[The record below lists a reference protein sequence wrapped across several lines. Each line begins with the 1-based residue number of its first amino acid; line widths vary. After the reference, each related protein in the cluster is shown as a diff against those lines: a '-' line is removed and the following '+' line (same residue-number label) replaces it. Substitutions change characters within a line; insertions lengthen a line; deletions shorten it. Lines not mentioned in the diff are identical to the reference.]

1 MHLIIL
7 ACILNIL
14 YANRLYRKHIS
25 FHTYRQ
31 HINKIEMMLF
41 SDLLMCDPSV
51 PLALDYKIQYV
62 RCFKVSFGVE
72 GRHGGGGEYKLPSQH
87 QSSLLLFSK
96 ISSFHHGECPCIGIP
111 ISCLLTVGQHPFNTH
126 LA

>member
-1 MHLIIL
+1 
-7 ACILNIL
+7 
-14 YANRLYRKHIS
+14 
-25 FHTYRQ
+25 
-31 HINKIEMMLF
+31 MMLF

-51 PLALDYKIQYV
+51 TLALDYKIQYV

-72 GRHGGGGEYKLPSQH
+72 GRHGGGGEYKLLSQH
-87 QSSLLLFSK
+87 QSSLLTFAK